1 MTIDR
6 NQITADMTF
15 YSASDSK
22 FTRLYREEVEMV
34 FSGLDCA
41 LIREQAVYC
50 SAELTTGARL
60 YAALRE
66 HKVKT
71 RAELREKMGQAWFH
85 ANLWEPNVN
94 AAIEFAKSVRSALG
108 AGTMVITPA
117 PFEAPGWS
125 QPEYWAFWER
135 LLRTRIKSAWFNHN
149 WQFSNGCAFEFAVAQ
164 DAGLPTLDH
173 EGQALDLLVGIELVK
188 DAINKLDSEGFDTS
202 RQRENLDRLSAV
214 RAQAGRK
221 FADKVGGRR

>member
-1 MTIDR
+1 MTTDP

-15 YSASDSK
+15 YSATDSK

-66 HKVKT
+66 HKLKT
-71 RAELREKMGQAWFH
+71 RAELRKKMGQAWFH

-108 AGTMVITPA
+108 GGTMVITPA

-135 LLRTRIKSAWFNHN
+135 LLRTRIKSVWFNRD

-173 EGQALDLLVGIELVK
+173 VGQALDFDAGIELVK
-188 DAINKLDSEGFDTS
+188 DAIDKLNSEGFDTS
-202 RQRENLDRLSAV
+202 KLRQNLDLLSAV

-221 FADKVGGRR
+221 FADKVGDKW

>member
-1 MTIDR
+1 MTIDP
-6 NQITADMTF
+6 NQITADISF

-66 HKVKT
+66 HKLKT
-71 RAELREKMGQAWFH
+71 RTELREKMGKAWFN

-94 AAIEFAKSVRSALG
+94 AAMEFAKSVRSALG
-108 AGTMVITPA
+108 GGTMVITPA

-135 LLRTRIKSAWFNHN
+135 LLRTRIKSAWFNRN

-173 EGQALDLLVGIELVK
+173 KGQALDLHAGIELVK
-188 DAINKLDSEGFDTS
+188 DAVSKLDSEGFDTS
-202 RQRENLDRLSAV
+202 RQRENLHRLSTV
-214 RAQAGRK
+214 RAQAERK
-221 FADKVGGRR
+221 FADKV

>member
-1 MTIDR
+1 LTIDR
-6 NQITADMTF
+6 NQITAAMTF

-66 HKVKT
+66 HKLKT

-94 AAIEFAKSVRSALG
+94 AAIEFAKFVRSALG
-108 AGTMVITPA
+108 GETMVITPA

-135 LLRTRIKSAWFNHN
+135 LLRTRIKSAWFNRN

-173 EGQALDLLVGIELVK
+173 EGQALDLLAGIELVK
-188 DAINKLDSEGFDTS
+188 DAIEKLDAEGFDTS
-202 RQRENLDRLSAV
+202 RQRRNLDWLSTV

-221 FADKVGGRR
+221 FAHKVGGR